1 MNKYQLRQGEKAYI
15 FTSSTLENS
24 IRLSCKNA
32 SGKVFSRDVSI
43 SDLKSIDPFFNLI
56 KTEKEA
62 VEYIDKA
69 LNVHKVGV
77 SEENGIIKIIFY
89 ITTEG
94 IIHTVEFPL
103 GEGKSLL
110 QSKLINSTN
119 EKGLELSEQA
129 IESSQ
134 PIEVSPQTYAT
145 GEINSYEQQSSFLPP
160 TITPVEEDTTSGD
173 NLNVNEY
180 MSQIQTS
187 NVGESYDTYQTQ
199 NYTEANETNVENIG
213 SFIMKDNN
221 QFAQNEATNIDF
233 EGVNM
238 AESSPEVNVNQYVQ
252 SNEATDIGF
261 EGVNMPESS
270 EVNANQYIQSNEA
283 KNIDFEGANMPESS
297 PEINVNQYIQSNET
311 TNIDFGGVNMPESSP
326 EINVN
331 QYIQSNEATNINFEG
346 VNMAE
351 SSEVNVN
358 QYVQSNE
365 ATNIDFE
372 GVNMPES
379 SPEVNVNQYIQSN
392 ETTDIGF
399 EGVNMPES
407 SPEINVNQ
415 YNQSNET
422 TNIDFGGV
430 NMPESSPLG
439 NEYNLKTYEFTSNQ
453 NVTTIDNNYMAENNN
468 VTTYQ
473 ESSTS
478 YEANSSNIQTNYEN
492 IISQYDQSNQQM
504 KDYQTTA
511 SVEKYDNTLPTITP
525 VEEDIETNKVM
536 VNTSKYQTYSTPV
549 INSSLLLN
557 QEVPKYETT
566 TNIVSDTQYDQQL
579 YSDQHIPE
587 TANNNYN
594 NYFEQ
599 TTTTQTK
606 QFNNLKQVLNPARE
620 NVQTSSGIDYLKVQ
634 NLKTQ
639 PVREDTLVELENLK
653 KQVKEMNVLKTQLIG
668 LNELRVKAAEFDSV
682 KYQLYEL
689 NNLKQQLEQM
699 NNLQK
704 DVEEINELKVKV
716 NENEDL
722 KKRIEELEKEIEILK
737 ENKTSSEEKEKGEE
751 NKGLESKQLTV
762 EEEPKQICVKGDIF
776 HDTKELEMIT
786 KKINKLNKK
795 LTLNLLYKAT
805 AESDKASTFH
815 AKCDEA
821 KCTVVLVET
830 DKGKRFGG
838 FTTCSWEGECIEK
851 KDEEAFVFS
860 LDKMKTYDNIP
871 GEEAIGCYPKFGP
884 VFMGCQIRIYDNA
897 FTRGGTTF
905 EKGLNYKTEEDF
917 ELNGGERT
925 FIVKEIEVYEV
936 IQQ

>member
-1 MNKYQLRQGEKAYI
+1 MESKVNEYQLRQGEKAYI

-283 KNIDFEGANMPESS
+283 TNIDFEGA
-297 PEINVNQYIQSNET
+297 
-311 TNIDFGGVNMPESSP
+311 
-326 EINVN
+326 
-331 QYIQSNEATNINFEG
+331 
-346 VNMAE
+346 
-351 SSEVNVN
+351 
-358 QYVQSNE
+358 
-365 ATNIDFE
+365 
-372 GVNMPES
+372 
-379 SPEVNVNQYIQSN
+379 
-392 ETTDIGF
+392 
-399 EGVNMPES
+399 NMPES

-453 NVTTIDNNYMAENNN
+453 NATTIDNNYMAENNN

-566 TNIVSDTQYDQQL
+566 TNIVSDTQ
-579 YSDQHIPE
+579 
-587 TANNNYN
+587 
-594 NYFEQ
+594 
-599 TTTTQTK
+599 
-606 QFNNLKQVLNPARE
+606 
-620 NVQTSSGIDYLKVQ
+620 
-634 NLKTQ
+634 
-639 PVREDTLVELENLK
+639 
-653 KQVKEMNVLKTQLIG
+653 
-668 LNELRVKAAEFDSV
+668 
-682 KYQLYEL
+682 
-689 NNLKQQLEQM
+689 
-699 NNLQK
+699 
-704 DVEEINELKVKV
+704 
-716 NENEDL
+716 
-722 KKRIEELEKEIEILK
+722 
-737 ENKTSSEEKEKGEE
+737 
-751 NKGLESKQLTV
+751 
-762 EEEPKQICVKGDIF
+762 
-776 HDTKELEMIT
+776 
-786 KKINKLNKK
+786 
-795 LTLNLLYKAT
+795 
-805 AESDKASTFH
+805 
-815 AKCDEA
+815 
-821 KCTVVLVET
+821 
-830 DKGKRFGG
+830 
-838 FTTCSWEGECIEK
+838 
-851 KDEEAFVFS
+851 
-860 LDKMKTYDNIP
+860 
-871 GEEAIGCYPKFGP
+871 
-884 VFMGCQIRIYDNA
+884 
-897 FTRGGTTF
+897 
-905 EKGLNYKTEEDF
+905 
-917 ELNGGERT
+917 
-925 FIVKEIEVYEV
+925 
-936 IQQ
+936 

>member
-238 AESSPEVNVNQYVQ
+238 PESSPEVNVNQYV
-252 SNEATDIGF
+252 
-261 EGVNMPESS
+261 
-270 EVNANQYIQSNEA
+270 
-283 KNIDFEGANMPESS
+283 
-297 PEINVNQYIQSNET
+297 
-311 TNIDFGGVNMPESSP
+311 
-326 EINVN
+326 
-331 QYIQSNEATNINFEG
+331 
-346 VNMAE
+346 
-351 SSEVNVN
+351 
-358 QYVQSNE
+358 
-365 ATNIDFE
+365 
-372 GVNMPES
+372 
-379 SPEVNVNQYIQSN
+379 QSN

-453 NVTTIDNNYMAENNN
+453 NATTIDNNYMAENNN

-606 QFNNLKQVLNPARE
+606 QFNNLKQVLNPDRE

>member
-252 SNEATDIGF
+252 SNE
-261 EGVNMPESS
+261 
-270 EVNANQYIQSNEA
+270 
-283 KNIDFEGANMPESS
+283 
-297 PEINVNQYIQSNET
+297 
-311 TNIDFGGVNMPESSP
+311 
-326 EINVN
+326 
-331 QYIQSNEATNINFEG
+331 
-346 VNMAE
+346 
-351 SSEVNVN
+351 
-358 QYVQSNE
+358 
-365 ATNIDFE
+365 
-372 GVNMPES
+372 
-379 SPEVNVNQYIQSN
+379 
-392 ETTDIGF
+392 TTDIGF

-453 NVTTIDNNYMAENNN
+453 NATTIDNNYMAENNN

-606 QFNNLKQVLNPARE
+606 QFNNLKQVLNPDRE

>member
-252 SNEATDIGF
+252 SNEDTDIGF

-283 KNIDFEGANMPESS
+283 TNIDFEGANMPESS
-297 PEINVNQYIQSNET
+297 PEINVNQY
-311 TNIDFGGVNMPESSP
+311 V
-326 EINVN
+326 
-331 QYIQSNEATNINFEG
+331 
-346 VNMAE
+346 
-351 SSEVNVN
+351 
-358 QYVQSNE
+358 
-365 ATNIDFE
+365 
-372 GVNMPES
+372 
-379 SPEVNVNQYIQSN
+379 
-392 ETTDIGF
+392 
-399 EGVNMPES
+399 
-407 SPEINVNQ
+407 
-415 YNQSNET
+415 QSNET

-453 NVTTIDNNYMAENNN
+453 NATTIDNNYMAENNN

-821 KCTVVLVET
+821 KSTVVLVET

>member
-1 MNKYQLRQGEKAYI
+1 MESKVNEYQLRQGEKAYI

-283 KNIDFEGANMPESS
+283 TNIDFEGANMPESS
-297 PEINVNQYIQSNET
+297 PEINVNQYVQSNET
-311 TNIDFGGVNMPESSP
+311 TNIDFG
-326 EINVN
+326 
-331 QYIQSNEATNINFEG
+331 
-346 VNMAE
+346 
-351 SSEVNVN
+351 
-358 QYVQSNE
+358 
-365 ATNIDFE
+365 
-372 GVNMPES
+372 
-379 SPEVNVNQYIQSN
+379 
-392 ETTDIGF
+392 
-399 EGVNMPES
+399 GVNMPES

-453 NVTTIDNNYMAENNN
+453 NATTIDNNYMAENNN

-821 KCTVVLVET
+821 KSTVVLVET

>member
-24 IRLSCKNA
+24 IRLSCKNV

-213 SFIMKDNN
+213 SFIIKDNN
-221 QFAQNEATNIDF
+221 QF
-233 EGVNM
+233 
-238 AESSPEVNVNQYVQ
+238 S
-252 SNEATDIGF
+252 
-261 EGVNMPESS
+261 
-270 EVNANQYIQSNEA
+270 
-283 KNIDFEGANMPESS
+283 
-297 PEINVNQYIQSNET
+297 
-311 TNIDFGGVNMPESSP
+311 
-326 EINVN
+326 
-331 QYIQSNEATNINFEG
+331 QSNEATNINFEG

-358 QYVQSNE
+358 QYV
-365 ATNIDFE
+365 
-372 GVNMPES
+372 
-379 SPEVNVNQYIQSN
+379 QSN

-453 NVTTIDNNYMAENNN
+453 NATTIDNNYMAENNN